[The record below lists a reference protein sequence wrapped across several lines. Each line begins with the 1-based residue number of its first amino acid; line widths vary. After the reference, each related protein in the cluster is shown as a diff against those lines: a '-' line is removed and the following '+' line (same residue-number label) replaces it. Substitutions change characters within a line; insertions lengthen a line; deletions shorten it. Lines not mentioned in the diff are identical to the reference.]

1 MPKAAGSDLKTV
13 RAAPKPQPS
22 RPIMKFAQPAPGP
35 HHNPP
40 AATPPTPSNELAAHA
55 VRTASSPG
63 GIDPRQMHHGASDPG
78 NID

>member
-1 MPKAAGSDLKTV
+1 MPKSSGESLKIT
-13 RAAPKPQPS
+13 RAPPKPQAS
-22 RPIMKFAQPAPGP
+22 RPIKRFEQPALGP

-40 AATPPTPSNELAAHA
+40 AATPPTPSNKLAAEA

-63 GIDPRQMHHGASDPG
+63 GIDPRQMRHDPG